1 MGRRIRWLGVV
12 LILCFG
18 LVIAQLTNIQFH
30 RASALANSSDNP
42 VNHVV
47 NYDNQRGEIFA
58 ADGSVLA
65 ESVRVT
71 PHTPG
76 TYEWTRKYPT
86 GPLFAQIVGVCNNA
100 VEKVGC
106 VTGVEGYYGSQ
117 LGLHKQ
123 SIQTL
128 SQLLN
133 PPPPTVDN
141 ITLTVNPTLQQD
153 AYNLLAGLPG
163 PNRDGAIVVLDPKTG
178 AVLAMASQPTYDPAP
193 IASPDA
199 TTAIAAF
206 DQANTP
212 DAEDYTPILPLAVN
226 TPILPGSTAKVITT
240 AAAYNLAPQIAATFN
255 YPVSLC
261 QPLPQSDK
269 QICNDADTASEAT
282 PCGGTIPVMLPAS
295 CDPGYAELGL
305 TLGATT
311 LAQQADLFGINSRPP
326 LDLAPEND
334 VIGHVVQASVYP
346 SAAAMSSG
354 GNPGVPGQAYSAF
367 GEQDVAITALQN
379 AMIAAAVA
387 NGGAEM
393 TPHLLAKVTDAQGR
407 VVQTYEP
414 TVWKQAMSAQAAAQ
428 IIPLMQA
435 VVTSGTASG
444 DGFPPSLD
452 AAVKTG
458 TAQVGT
464 PTTSIADWMIGFAPA
479 NDPKVAVAVCVPKQG
494 LNTYGA
500 TIAGPIMKAILEDA
514 AALGL

>member
-30 RASALANSSDNP
+30 RANALANSADNP

-47 NYDNQRGEIFA
+47 NYDNQRGTIFA
-58 ADGSVLA
+58 ADGTVLA

-86 GPLFAQIVGVCNNA
+86 GALFAQITGVCNNA
-100 VEKVGC
+100 VELIGC
-106 VTGVEGYYGSQ
+106 VTGVEGYYSSQ

-141 ITLTVNPTLQQD
+141 VTLTVNPTLQQD
-153 AYNLLAGLPG
+153 AYNALASLAG
-163 PNRDGAIVVLDPKTG
+163 PNKDGAIVVIDPKTG
-178 AVLAMASQPTYDPAP
+178 AILAMASQPSYDPAP

-199 TTAIAAF
+199 ASAIQAF
-206 DQANTP
+206 HLANTK
-212 DAEDYTPILPLAVN
+212 DAEGYTPILPLATFN
-226 TPILPGSTAKVITT
+226 PIQPGSTAKVITT
-240 AAAYNLAPQIAATFN
+240 AAVYNLDPSLATFN
-255 YPVSLC
+255 YPVSQC
-261 QPLPQSDK
+261 QAIPQTDK
-269 QICNDADTASEAT
+269 QICNDADTAALAS
-282 PCGGTIPVMLPAS
+282 PCGGTIVQMLPAS
-295 CDPGYAELGL
+295 CDPGYAQLGL
-305 TLGATT
+305 LLGANT
-311 LAQQADLFGINSRPP
+311 LAQQADLFGINDYPP

-334 VIGHVVQASVYP
+334 VIGHVAQHSLYP
-346 SAAAMSSG
+346 TAAQLSSG
-354 GNPGVPGQAYSAF
+354 GDPGVPGQAYSAF
-367 GEQDVAITALQN
+367 GQQDVLITALQN

-393 TPHLLAKVTDAQGR
+393 TPHLLSKVTDAQGR
-407 VVQTYEP
+407 VVQTYQP

-428 IIPLMQA
+428 IVPLMQA
-435 VVTSGTASG
+435 VATSGTAAG
-444 DGFPPSLD
+444 VFPASLNV
-452 AAVKTG
+452 AVKTG

-464 PTTSIADWMIGFAPA
+464 PTTSLADWMIGFAPA
-479 NDPKVAVAVCVPKQG
+479 DNPKVAIAVVVPQQP
-494 LNTYGA
+494 LSTYGA
-500 TIAGPIMKAILEDA
+500 TVAGPLVRIMLQDA
-514 AALGL
+514 AAMGL